1 MNFANGIHSTQYQ
14 RFIMKGLLKVEK
26 AAIKN
31 GDNVEAALRRQLQKW
46 KRQFEEGEVFWNK
59 VGENL

>member
-1 MNFANGIHSTQYQ
+1 
-14 RFIMKGLLKVEK
+14 MKGLLKVEK

-31 GDNVEAALRRQLQKW
+31 GDNVEAALRGQLQKR